1 MIAAAGWIAA
11 FVAAAWLLR
20 LRSALHWRTE
30 LVARACH
37 ELRRPVTAARL
48 GVELG
53 CRTGTL
59 GSDALKAIDLE
70 LTSAGVALEDLN
82 AALAGRHGPWRLDAV
97 DVSALVGESF
107 EAFRPLA
114 HARGIEL
121 DLQWRGEPRVV
132 PADRIR
138 LAQATGNLIANA
150 IEHGQGKVELRGA
163 TRDDGG
169 IEIEVADRGPGL
181 PSPIE
186 NLLTSP
192 RGPRG
197 PRGRGLAIAAEIA
210 ERHGG
215 RLAAT
220 ADEEGSRISLSLP
233 GTGADGA

>member
-1 MIAAAGWIAA
+1 
-11 FVAAAWLLR
+11 
-20 LRSALHWRTE
+20 
-30 LVARACH
+30 
-37 ELRRPVTAARL
+37 
-48 GVELG
+48 
-53 CRTGTL
+53 
-59 GSDALKAIDLE
+59 
-70 LTSAGVALEDLN
+70 
-82 AALAGRHGPWRLDAV
+82 
-97 DVSALVGESF
+97 
-107 EAFRPLA
+107 
-114 HARGIEL
+114 
-121 DLQWRGEPRVV
+121 
-132 PADRIR
+132 
-138 LAQATGNLIANA
+138 
-150 IEHGQGKVELRGA
+150 VELRGA